1 MRRIRIERPIERV
14 STDVRVFIDD
24 FDISN
29 CVQEVSLAMEAG
41 EREAVNLRL
50 IGDVEIESFS
60 KEDWA
65 ARYKA

>member
-1 MRRIRIERPIERV
+1 MRRIRIERPEERV

-24 FDISN
+24 YDISN
-29 CVQEVSLAMEAG
+29 CVQAVSLAMEVG
-41 EREAVNLRL
+41 EPEAVNLRL
-50 IGDVEIESFS
+50 IGDVEIESFT